1 MQDEANTG
9 STLDCLVE
17 TSADPTR
24 TMTYCFLRLAS
35 LDNRAFKRLGRY
47 EAGLWR
53 QTIQTIAALRAIHY
67 RYP

>member
-24 TMTYCFLRLAS
+24 TMTYCFLRLAN
-35 LDNRAFKRLGRY
+35 LDNGAFKRLNRY
-47 EAGLWR
+47 EAALWR
-53 QTIQTIAALRAIHY
+53 QTVQTMVALRAIRY
-67 RYP
+67 R